1 MSIAPLTETR
11 FDRSM
16 TAPGLADGALQQ
28 PACPSV
34 WRDLSRDWC
43 LWSDGERVAAIVLL
57 TALAIMP
64 AFLLVA
70 GYVLVMA

>member
-11 FDRSM
+11 FGRSM
-16 TAPGLADGALQQ
+16 TAAGPAHRAAERPARPAL
-28 PACPSV
+28 

-43 LWSDGERVAAIVLL
+43 LWSSGERAAAIVLL
-57 TALAIMP
+57 IALAIMP

-70 GYVLVMA
+70 GYVHVMA